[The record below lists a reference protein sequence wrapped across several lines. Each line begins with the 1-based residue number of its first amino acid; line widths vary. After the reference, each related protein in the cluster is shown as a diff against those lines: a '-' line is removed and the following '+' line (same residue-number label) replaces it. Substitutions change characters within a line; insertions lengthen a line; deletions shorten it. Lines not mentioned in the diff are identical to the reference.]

1 MNIMRQLRIEKITLN
16 IGAGKDQARLEK
28 GIKLLKMVTGIEPV
42 KTMSKKRIPGWGLR
56 VGLPIGCKLTLRK
69 DKAIE
74 ILKNLLMAKENKL
87 YDYQFDN
94 LGNLAFGLS
103 EYVDI
108 PNMKYNPE
116 IGIMGLEVCVTMERP
131 GFRVK
136 TRRLKTKK
144 IPQKHRIS
152 KNESIDFMKNEFNI
166 KVLAN
171 GEE

>member
-116 IGIMGLEVCVTMERP
+116 IGIMGLEICVTMERP

>member
-1 MNIMRQLRIEKITLN
+1 MNIMRQLSIEKITLN
-16 IGAGKDQARLEK
+16 IGAGKDQSRLEK

-116 IGIMGLEVCVTMERP
+116 IGIMGLEICVTMERP

>member
-1 MNIMRQLRIEKITLN
+1 MRQLRIEKITLN

-116 IGIMGLEVCVTMERP
+116 IGIMGLEICVTMERP